1 MELFENSKKLSKEIR
16 GNMKDMVNIENGEE
30 GKVLTGVTK
39 LAGQGV
45 EAYGATLQDV
55 GNLAGDGV
63 KLAGNVVGGVGNFAG
78 DVLNAPGNIVQ
89 GAGDLLSKGS
99 EAVTN
104 TLGDGVGAIAG
115 EGAGKIV
122 KGAGQI
128 VSGAVKGVGD
138 LAGGVLKIPGN
149 ILKGAGDLVKGVGH
163 FGGSIVKGVGQIA
176 GGILRAPGAIIKG
189 IAQGIENIAYG
200 PKEKT
205 AEVEKMSDKVVK
217 APITI
222 NNRPA
227 TKEQLEKLAA
237 GKPMLDGHALD
248 KLDKMTENISK
259 AVNNGEITRN
269 APFAHVLTMPKEQ
282 RAEAVKTLG
291 IEMRDNLVK
300 LDGML
305 KNSPDQIKLPAV
317 QKEELKLFMK
327 GVEMHGGPDKFVQ
340 NTFGLKPEDLKK
352 DVTKDNN
359 LNKDNS
365 QNKET
370 KTLNIGG
377 NDKSNAVNAPLKTN
391 DVKDIKPVMSGPTAA
406 PTAPTQNLNVGGRV

>member
-1 MELFENSKKLSKEIR
+1 MESKFFDLAKEV
-16 GNMKDMVNIENGEE
+16 GNTEKDILNVENGKE
-30 GKVLTGVTK
+30 GKVFTGIVK
-39 LAGQGV
+39 EVGQYA
-45 EAYGATLQDV
+45 EAPGAALQDV
-55 GNLAGDGV
+55 GNLTGEGV
-63 KLAGNVVGGVGNFAG
+63 KLVGDAAGKFDNFIG

-149 ILKGAGDLVKGVGH
+149 LVKGVGDLAKGVFH
-163 FGGSIVKGVGQIA
+163 FGGNIVKGVGQLA

-200 PKEKT
+200 PSEKSHG
-205 AEVEKMSDKVVK
+205 VEQVSDKVAK

-222 NNRPA
+222 NNKPA

-352 DVTKDNN
+352 DITKDNN

-377 NDKSNAVNAPLKTN
+377 NDKSNAVNTPLKTN

-406 PTAPTQNLNVGGRV
+406 PTAPTQNLNVGGRG